1 MKKLLVRDVDMPAQK
16 EVISS
21 DGTEKDVEEYQNP
34 WLYKD
39 TPIKSEEILKYFGI
53 VYIITDNETG
63 KKYIGRKYIWSMR
76 KEKGSTRRKKKE
88 SDWQNYYSS
97 NEELKQIGKETPER
111 LHREILH
118 LCKNRGETNWREL
131 EEIVKQNALYDTNYL
146 NENLLGKYFRKNVI
160 KYQNL
165 V

>member
-1 MKKLLVRDVDMPAQK
+1 MIQPKSSSTHNPWVYDGK
-16 EVISS
+16 EVDLKTL
-21 DGTEKDVEEYQNP
+21 DGFFGFVYLIQ
-34 WLYKD
+34 D
-39 TPIKSEEILKYFGI
+39 T
-53 VYIITDNETG
+53 ETG

-88 SDWQNYYSS
+88 SDWQEYYSS

-118 LCKNRGETNWREL
+118 LCKNRGECNWREL
-131 EEIVKQNALYDTNYL
+131 EEIVKHNALYDKDYL
-146 NENLLGKYFRKNVI
+146 NENLLGKYFRKNII